1 MKKLLLLIL
10 IGSMCLLMLLGCSTS
25 SDETVETVTDETRFK
40 VVYSDYPADN
50 PSSDDM
56 RTCILVD
63 TETSVMYL
71 YITGG
76 QRAGLTIMEDA
87 NGNPLLWEGYSK

>member
-40 VVYSDYPADN
+40 VVYSDYPSDN
-50 PSSDDM
+50 PSSDAM
-56 RTCILVD
+56 RTRILVD
-63 TETSVMYL
+63 TETGVMYL